1 MADVTVQEVGTYPAQ
16 HIIDDY
22 FTDVPSDFRYTC
34 VEYRCFVTQTGIDR
48 NSGELNFILP
58 PQAAPYCYQLAD
70 TLMKVRLQIVKKG
83 TNELPNPTAKV
94 GPVNNVIGSLFEKM
108 TLKINDELV
117 TTVPENYAYK
127 CYLKRLLTFNEDVKT
142 TNFKPAGFVTDSYLT
157 GFLLTYKTA
166 FYKMFAMLLFFFL
179 KII

>member
-1 MADVTVQEVGTYPAQ
+1 MADVNVQEVGTYPAQ

-34 VEYRCFVTQTGIDR
+34 VEYRCFVSQTSIDS
-48 NSGELNFILP
+48 NSGEITFILP
-58 PQAAPYCYQLAD
+58 PQNAPYCYQLSD

-83 TNELPNPTAKV
+83 TNQLPNPDAKI

-117 TTVPENYAYK
+117 TTVPELYAYK
-127 CYLKRLLTFNEDVKT
+127 CYLKRLLTFNEDVKA
-142 TNFKPAGFVTDSYLT
+142 TNFKPSGYVSDSCIIGY
-157 GFLLTYKTA
+157 FLPT
-166 FYKMFAMLLFFFL
+166 F
-179 KII
+179 KIS